1 MELLFLLLLDTMDTT
16 LARGLLM
23 LMLSMLLTLTLPLLL
38 MPEFPLAPALVSTPS
53 PRDLML
59 PPRVMPP
66 SMDTLDTMVTTLARG
81 LLMLKL
87 MLMLSMLPT
96 LMPPQSP
103 MLMPEFPSD
112 PALVL
117 TPSPRVLMPPPR
129 DMPPTS
135 DTPLATM
142 LASKLESFL

>member
-1 MELLFLLLLDTMDTT
+1 
-16 LARGLLM
+16 M
-23 LMLSMLLTLTLPLLL
+23 LPILPMVMVSPMPMLV
-38 MPEFPLAPALVSTPS
+38 FPLAPALALIPS

-59 PPRVMPP
+59 PPRDMSP